1 MSSCLPA
8 ADVPSDALSRLTRL
22 TTLTL
27 TGAFVRDFGA
37 GWETK
42 LDCLRWAVCLVIV
55 GSFFELCRLVGCCG
69 RVCGEYLSGALPQA
83 GGVFLA
89 GGVCLLVWLPQV
101 GGVCLF
107 VGLPQVGSLF
117 LLAR

>member
-1 MSSCLPA
+1 MAAQQPSSAQLASHHPYPVLPA

-42 LDCLRWAVCLVIV
+42 LDCLRWV
-55 GSFFELCRLVGCCG
+55 GGVLLVGRLFLMG
-69 RVCGEYLSGALPQA
+69 SASLVSGVLLV
-83 GGVFLA
+83 GGVFL
-89 GGVCLLVWLPQV
+89 LFWLPQV
-101 GGVCLF
+101 GSVRLF

-117 LLAR
+117 LLAC